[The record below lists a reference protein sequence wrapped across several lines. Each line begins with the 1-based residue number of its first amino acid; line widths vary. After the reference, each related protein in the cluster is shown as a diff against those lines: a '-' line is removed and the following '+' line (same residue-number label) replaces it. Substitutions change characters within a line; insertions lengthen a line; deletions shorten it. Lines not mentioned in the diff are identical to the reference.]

1 MRRMLIAAAIG
12 LAALLG
18 GSPAGAQSPA
28 TCGGRDLAAELRQ
41 RDPAKFDA
49 ALARARATFPNL
61 DGRLWRIER
70 PGTPPSLLF
79 GTMHVTDPRATIPAE
94 LSATIPRARAIAV
107 ELEDA
112 IIEGPRSQALVERMT
127 ERAMN
132 PEQDS
137 LSSLSQAERQFVQHH
152 LQMRG
157 LPLEATTAFQPW
169 FLYLLVSL
177 PACEMQ
183 RHAQNP
189 SAVLDSRVLAARAP
203 GASVVSL
210 ETVDEQVDALAGLPA
225 EAAMKAIVP
234 TLRLMSANDDLFAT
248 MLALYQAGQVGAAVD
263 IAMALGIGTE
273 ADRAVT
279 MAMVDL
285 LKGTRD
291 RLMAERALPL
301 LAEGNVVIAV
311 GALHLIGEGGL
322 VQRFRDAGYT
332 LTRIE

>member
-12 LAALLG
+12 LAISLG
-18 GSPAGAQSPA
+18 GSPVGAQTPA
-28 TCGGRDLAAELRQ
+28 TCAGRDLAAELRQ
-41 RDPAKFDA
+41 RDPAKFEA
-49 ALARARATFPNL
+49 ALARSRASFANL

-70 PGTPPSLLF
+70 PGVSPSLLF

-94 LSATIPRARAIAV
+94 LAAALPRARVVAV

-112 IIEGPRSQALVERMT
+112 IIEGPRSVALIERMV

-132 PEQDS
+132 PDENA
-137 LSSLSQAERQFVQHH
+137 LSPLSPSERQFVQHH
-152 LQMRG
+152 LQLRG

-169 FLYLLVSL
+169 FLYLMVSL
-177 PACEMQ
+177 PACEMHRQ
-183 RHAQNP
+183 AQKP
-189 SAVLDSRVLAARAP
+189 AEVLDSRVLAAR
-203 GASVVSL
+203 GAGAAIVSL
-210 ETVDEQVDALAGLPA
+210 ETVDEQVGALASLPA
-225 EAAMKAIVP
+225 DAALKALVP
-234 TLRLMSANDDLFAT
+234 TLLLMSASDDLFAT

-273 ADRAVT
+273 ADRAISMR
-279 MAMVDL
+279 MADL
-285 LKGTRD
+285 LKGSRD

-301 LAEGNVVIAV
+301 LAEGNAVIAV